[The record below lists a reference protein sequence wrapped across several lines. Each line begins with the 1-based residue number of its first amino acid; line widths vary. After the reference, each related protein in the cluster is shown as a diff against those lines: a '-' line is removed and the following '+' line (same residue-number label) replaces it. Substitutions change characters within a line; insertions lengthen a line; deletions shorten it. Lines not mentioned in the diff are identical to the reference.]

1 MVQSNPDSPRT
12 LSSAYHYQ
20 EKRILLEIQHLLADI
35 KRIEPKNE
43 TWCKFGDLFND
54 PLVEQYY
61 EALVG
66 TMKAAKRKG
75 LIKFDGQFLLK
86 GMHDHVIVSITGEA
100 EERKPPQP
108 KASQTNNNINE
119 NTSKISTQQQGSPY
133 VDTNQSNDKVD
144 IFSPAE
150 SIGSKPSTVFALEKE
165 QPTPEKLQRLSLDSD
180 EFYSPVT
187 SVGSYRTIRETS
199 PINNIS
205 PNREGIEDFKTVGS
219 PNSQTITNLNEA
231 ICEVKSQRSDMS
243 SKQIDNEDNTYHSKE
258 TETSY
263 GNIRQKHSPIVS
275 VGSKSST
282 TSSTK
287 SKKKKPP
294 KPEILMEENV
304 RNDLL
309 QRSQSDCSLENRSG
323 SNSRDSKSRQSKG
336 DDTVANVSVAHTIAT
351 APVIGSNRSRYPFTH
366 HNLASEK
373 ENIQVTH
380 TSTAGVAFHSKTFS
394 ESHAERVEREV
405 NQIMLDIRRIDPEGS
420 PHCTFGHLFDDPEV
434 EQYYEALVGTL
445 KSAKRK
451 GLIKFKGQMLL
462 KGMHDN
468 VQINIIE

>member
-1 MVQSNPDSPRT
+1 M
-12 LSSAYHYQ
+12 
-20 EKRILLEIQHLLADI
+20 
-35 KRIEPKNE
+35 
-43 TWCKFGDLFND
+43 WCTFGDLFID

-86 GMHDHVIVSITGEA
+86 GMHDHVIVSIIAKTT
-100 EERKPPQP
+100 EERKPPQLE
-108 KASQTNNNINE
+108 SFQMNNNIDE
-119 NTSKISTQQQGSPY
+119 NKKGITTEQLDTHVKTP
-133 VDTNQSNDKVD
+133 VNTTNQSHGKHN

-150 SIGSKPSTVFALEKE
+150 SIGSKPSTVFTGMKE

-187 SVGSYRTIRETS
+187 SVGSYRTVPET
-199 PINNIS
+199 PIIDNTT
-205 PNREGIEDFKTVGS
+205 PNRDSIEEFKSVAS

-231 ICEVKSQRSDMS
+231 ICEVKSQRSDISS
-243 SKQIDNEDNTYHSKE
+243 SKQIHNEDNTCHSKE
-258 TETSY
+258 TEISNRTGEKY
-263 GNIRQKHSPIVS
+263 SPNSS
-275 VGSKSST
+275 VRSKSST
-282 TSSTK
+282 K
-287 SKKKKPP
+287 SRRKKPP

-304 RNDLL
+304 RNDLFL
-309 QRSQSDCSLENRSG
+309 SFGNRSR
-323 SNSRDSKSRQSKG
+323 SNSRDSRNESRESKE
-336 DDTVANVSVAHTIAT
+336 DDTVANVSVAT
-351 APVIGSNRSRYPFTH
+351 APVIGSNRSRYAFTD

-380 TSTAGVAFHSKTFS
+380 TSTAGVAFHSKTYT

-405 NQIMLDIRRIDPEGS
+405 NQVMLDIRRIDPKGS

-451 GLIKFKGQMLL
+451 GLIKFQGQMLL
-462 KGMHDN
+462 KGIHDN